1 MNDDETSDEASMG
14 LRERKKRLTRVAMH
28 RAALELVLEEG
39 LSNVTADMIAARAG
53 VSTRT
58 FFNHWSTKESAILGI
73 LSGEGERLV
82 ESLHERIVRSGT
94 RDALRSVLREALEST
109 PADPSLRELKKQ
121 VMAREPKL
129 HSISSGNLI
138 SVQTEMV
145 DAMAEAFDG
154 PDAHERAVITV
165 QLGFALTR
173 SAFAVS
179 MARGIDLVTAFDEVV
194 ALHDAGRVPF

>member
-1 MNDDETSDEASMG
+1 MNDDETSDGASLG

-82 ESLHERIVRSGT
+82 ESLHERIVHSGT

>member
-94 RDALRSVLREALEST
+94 RDALRSVLREALGST